1 MKLYVIWRT
10 ALKAIKKNRRRSMLT
25 MLGII
30 IGISAVITI
39 MAIGRG
45 FEKYTVESLTGDKDA
60 KVVVEVNFEPRDF
73 SLYDSNESFF
83 EDIDI
88 TKIKQIDGVADV
100 VPDVIESGIIYVD
113 VATKKG
119 TTTKLIELVGNTDEA
134 IIEGRNIT
142 NSDYVSRNKVAVIDN
157 DTALELFGSE
167 ENAVGNGIDIEG
179 ELFTIVGVYATE
191 ELDSLFSMDDTN
203 VMISDSC
210 YYYYF
215 KEEDNNYS
223 ITVTIE
229 NGYQPNLVTTDILNF
244 LEEEGSKKDIGIYNI
259 YDTSLLTD
267 GISSIL
273 GAITYFISAIAGISL
288 FIAGIGVM
296 NMMYISV
303 AERTSEIGIR
313 RAMGA
318 TEKSIRLQ
326 FLLEG
331 MTITMIGG
339 GIGYTLGMIFASI
352 ISLFLPF
359 PVSIDLFTIMLA
371 ISVSTLIGLIFSVMP
386 ASVAAKKDLIDIL
399 K

>member
-223 ITVTIE
+223 ITATIE

-331 MTITMIGG
+331 MTITMTGG

>member
-1 MKLYVIWRT
+1 MKFDVIWRT

-60 KVVVEVNFEPRDF
+60 KVVVEVDFEPRDF

-119 TTTKLIELVGNTDEA
+119 TTTKLIELEGNTDEA
-134 IIEGRNIT
+134 IIVGRNIT

-157 DTALELFGSE
+157 NTALELFGSE

-223 ITVTIE
+223 ITATIE

-331 MTITMIGG
+331 MTITMTGG

-371 ISVSTLIGLIFSVMP
+371 ISVSTLIGLIFSVVP

>member
-1 MKLYVIWRT
+1 MEIP
-10 ALKAIKKNRRRSMLT
+10 ALNYWKAC
-25 MLGII
+25 
-30 IGISAVITI
+30 TI
-39 MAIGRG
+39 AL
-45 FEKYTVESLTGDKDA
+45 EYS
-60 KVVVEVNFEPRDF
+60 
-73 SLYDSNESFF
+73 
-83 EDIDI
+83 
-88 TKIKQIDGVADV
+88 DGVADV

-119 TTTKLIELVGNTDEA
+119 TATKLIELVGNTDEA

-157 DTALELFGSE
+157 NTALELFGSE

-191 ELDSLFSMDDTN
+191 ELDSLFSMDDAN
-203 VMISDSC
+203 VMISDSS

-244 LEEEGSKKDIGIYNI
+244 LEEEGSKKDIGFYNI

-318 TEKSIRLQ
+318 TEKSICLQ

-339 GIGYTLGMIFASI
+339 GIGYILGMIFAST

>member
-191 ELDSLFSMDDTN
+191 ELDSLFSMDDAN
-203 VMISDSC
+203 VMISDSS

-215 KEEDNNYS
+215 KEEDNNHS
-223 ITVTIE
+223 ITATIE

-339 GIGYTLGMIFASI
+339 GIGYTLGMIFAST

-371 ISVSTLIGLIFSVMP
+371 ISVSTLIGLIFSVIP